1 LPIGERCNGKPVF
14 MTATPATADYQVKFE
29 TLNLGGLDYRI
40 RSLLDKQQYSDPDGS
55 AERAGISSAAWPL
68 FGLVWPSSRIL
79 AGAMQDF
86 AIEGKRIL
94 EIGCGLGLASMVM
107 RLRGADITASD
118 CHPLAAAFLA
128 ENLRLNQMAPIPFQT
143 GNWSDH
149 DPELGEFDV
158 IIGSDVLYERDQP
171 GILSSFIE
179 RHSNPEVEV
188 IIVDPDRGNRA
199 KFNRSMADLG
209 YAHSEQRVAGQQTLG
224 EPYKGRI
231 LNYRRG
237 EHQKKQ

>member
-1 LPIGERCNGKPVF
+1 VPIGERSNGKTVF
-14 MTATPATADYQVKFE
+14 LTATPATAGYQVKFE

-40 RSLLDKQQYSDPDGS
+40 RSLLDKQQHFDPDGS

-79 AGAMQDF
+79 AGTMQTF
-86 AIEGKRIL
+86 AFEGKRIL
-94 EIGCGLGLASMVM
+94 EIGCGLALASMVM
-107 RLRGADITASD
+107 QRRGADITASD
-118 CHPLAAAFLA
+118 CHPLAGAFLA
-128 ENLRLNQMAPIPFQT
+128 ENLSLNGMDPISFQT

-149 DPELGEFDV
+149 DPGLGRFDV

-171 GILSSFIE
+171 NSLSGFIE
-179 RHSNPEVEV
+179 RHARPEVEV

-199 KFNRSMADLG
+199 KFNRNMADLG
-209 YAHSEQRVAGQQTLG
+209 YAHSEQRAAERQTSG

-237 EHQKKQ
+237 AA

>member
-1 LPIGERCNGKPVF
+1 
-14 MTATPATADYQVKFE
+14 MTATAPDYQVKFE

-40 RSLLDKQQYSDPDGS
+40 RSLLDRQQFFDPDGS
-55 AERAGISSAAWPL
+55 AERAGISSASWPL

-79 AGAMQDF
+79 AGVMQTY

-94 EIGCGLGLASMVM
+94 EIGCGLALSSLVM
-107 RLRGADITASD
+107 RRRGADITASD
-118 CHPLAAAFLA
+118 CHPLAAAFLT
-128 ENLRLNQMAPIPFQT
+128 ENLRLNQLAPISFQT
-143 GNWSDH
+143 GNWSDST
-149 DPELGEFDV
+149 PSLGKFDL

-171 GILSSFIE
+171 DILSHFID
-179 RHSNPEVEV
+179 RHSSPVVEV

-199 KFNRSMADLG
+199 RFNRRMADQG
-209 YAHSEQRVAGQQTLG
+209 YSQSEQRAENRQAGG

-237 EHQKKQ
+237 AGVCS